1 MTLQHIIL
9 LAIVQGITEFLPISS
24 SGHLVL
30 APALTGSPDQ
40 GLLVDVA
47 VHVGTLAAVLI
58 YFWRDVFAMLGGFV
72 RLFTGRINAGAR
84 MVIHIVLATIPVV
97 AVGFYFK
104 VSGIEDQ
111 LRSVEIIAWTTL
123 GFGILLWIAD
133 KVGMTINRL
142 EHMRWGG
149 ALFIGLAQVLA
160 LVPGTSRS
168 GITMTAARLMG
179 YERADAAQFSML
191 MSIPVILGA
200 GLLAG
205 IDLQQAGNVALTQ
218 DVLLAAGLSFVTALI
233 AIAML
238 MSWLKR
244 SSFTPFAIY
253 RILLGG
259 ALLIWIYLYDGVP
272 LGGLGLS

>member
-9 LAIVQGITEFLPISS
+9 LAVVQGITEFLPISS

-47 VHVGTLAAVLI
+47 VHIGTLAAVLI

-72 RLFTGRINAGAR
+72 LLLTGRINTGAR
-84 MVIHIVLATIPVV
+84 LALHIVLATIPVV
-97 AVGFYFK
+97 AIGFYFK
-104 VSGIEDQ
+104 VSGIEEQ
-111 LRSVEIIAWTTL
+111 LRSIEIIAWTTL

-133 KVGMTINRL
+133 KIGMTINRL

-160 LVPGTSRS
+160 LIPGTSRS
-168 GITMTAARLMG
+168 GITMTAARFMG
-179 YERADAAQFSML
+179 YERSDAAQFSML

-205 IDLQQAGNVALTQ
+205 IDLHQGGNIQLNK
-218 DVLLAAGLSFVTALI
+218 DVLLAVGLSFVTALI
-233 AIAML
+233 AISVL
-238 MSWLKR
+238 MNWLKR
-244 SSFTPFAIY
+244 STFTPFAIY
-253 RILLGG
+253 R
-259 ALLIWIYLYDGVP
+259 V
-272 LGGLGLS
+272 